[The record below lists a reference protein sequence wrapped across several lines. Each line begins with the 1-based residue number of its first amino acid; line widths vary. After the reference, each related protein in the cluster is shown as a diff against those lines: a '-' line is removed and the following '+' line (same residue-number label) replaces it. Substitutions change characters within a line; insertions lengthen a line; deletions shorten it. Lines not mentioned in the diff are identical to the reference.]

1 MPEEK
6 DIAERRSRLS
16 PAQRALLQSRLGGE
30 STARSIGPRARRA
43 PQSLIPLQAAGAKPP
58 FFCVHPS
65 HGSVFGYVD
74 LARYLGTDQPFYG
87 LQSPALDG
95 EQQSYHSIEDMATD
109 YIRAL
114 RALGP
119 QELYLLGGWSMGG
132 IVAYEMAQ
140 QLLRQGE
147 QLGLLAL
154 FDVGPEA
161 FGRRLTAN
169 DYSLEV
175 NWFIAELGK
184 AFGQHGDISL
194 RDLQALEPDDRVCQ
208 VLKQG
213 RALGIIDKAEVA
225 QLELI
230 FDVFKANLQ
239 AASTYAPRAYPQ
251 KITIFKA
258 SGNLASEASPRL
270 ESSDLIPGG
279 IEKYAV
285 PGEHFTMLKEPH
297 VRVLAAR
304 LKVCLD
310 RFGR

>member
-140 QLLRQGE
+140 QLLREGE

-175 NWFIAELGK
+175 NWFIAELILVIMVVYVTMVYGPIA
-184 AFGQHGDISL
+184 AFLVELFPTRIRYTSMSLPYHIGNGWFGGMLPLLATAIVAAYGNIYWGLWYPIIVAVMTAVIGFIFLRETKDTDI
-194 RDLQALEPDDRVCQ
+194 A
-208 VLKQG
+208 K
-213 RALGIIDKAEVA
+213 
-225 QLELI
+225 
-230 FDVFKANLQ
+230 
-239 AASTYAPRAYPQ
+239 T
-251 KITIFKA
+251 
-258 SGNLASEASPRL
+258 
-270 ESSDLIPGG
+270 
-279 IEKYAV
+279 
-285 PGEHFTMLKEPH
+285 
-297 VRVLAAR
+297 
-304 LKVCLD
+304 
-310 RFGR
+310 